1 MAGITT
7 VDIILNLSSM
17 LVIFLFFMYGQRIQ
31 TRSMLVGVRRSL
43 VKLEAF
49 RRDSRK
55 RFIESML
62 QYNADRDEVYD
73 KVDRLIDSF
82 AITPV
87 SLDPKGV
94 MGKIDHILTTY
105 DDNLKT
111 EVRSLVK
118 GALQADVNTLT
129 NLLEVSIGLDTMY
142 RVVRHYYVLASKK
155 GGMLASVQLQI
166 SLPSIMEEAE
176 AYSAA
181 IDAFANSKTVGD
193 GIGPMLA
200 SQFAATSSEAGRE
213 YVEDTMVTDAMFE
226 GRKLLVVKAKGPGGN
241 VGKPG
246 LAIEK
251 LVQESGPVSLIITV
265 DAALKLEGE
274 ESGQVAE
281 GVGAAIGGPGV
292 ERYRIEEAAVKSTI
306 PTLAVVVKM
315 SNKEAISEMTPK
327 IREALTEAS
336 NRVKQ
341 AILKTTKLG
350 DTVILAGI
358 GNTLGVA

>member
-1 MAGITT
+1 M
-7 VDIILNLSSM
+7 
-17 LVIFLFFMYGQRIQ
+17 
-31 TRSMLVGVRRSL
+31 
-43 VKLEAF
+43 
-49 RRDSRK
+49 
-55 RFIESML
+55 
-62 QYNADRDEVYD
+62 
-73 KVDRLIDSF
+73 IDSF

-87 SLDPKGV
+87 SMDPKGI
-94 MGKIDHILTTY
+94 MGKLDHVLSTY
-105 DDNLKT
+105 DNNLKV

-118 GALQADVNTLT
+118 GALQADVNTLS
-129 NLLEVSIGLDTMY
+129 NLLEVSIGLDTMF
-142 RVVRHYYVLASKK
+142 RVVRHYYVLASKP
-155 GGMLASVQLQI
+155 GGTLASVQLQL

-176 AYSAA
+176 AYNAA
-181 IDAFANSKTVGD
+181 IDAFARSKTVGD
-193 GIGPMLA
+193 GIGPLVA
-200 SQFAATSSEAGRE
+200 SQFAASPTEGGGRE
-213 YVEDTMVTDAMFE
+213 YVEDTTVTDAMFE

-251 LVQESGPVSLIITV
+251 LVQEAGPVSLIITV

-315 SNKEAISEMTPK
+315 SSKEAIAEMTPK

-336 NRVKQ
+336 NRVKR
-341 AILKTTKLG
+341 AILKNTKLG
-350 DTVILAGI
+350 DIVILAGI

>member
-1 MAGITT
+1 M
-7 VDIILNLSSM
+7 
-17 LVIFLFFMYGQRIQ
+17 
-31 TRSMLVGVRRSL
+31 
-43 VKLEAF
+43 
-49 RRDSRK
+49 
-55 RFIESML
+55 
-62 QYNADRDEVYD
+62 
-73 KVDRLIDSF
+73 
-82 AITPV
+82 
-87 SLDPKGV
+87 DPKGI
-94 MGKIDHILTTY
+94 MSKLDHILTTY

-111 EVRSLVK
+111 EVKSLVK

-129 NLLEVSIGLDTMY
+129 NLLEVSIGLDTMF

-155 GGMLASVQLQI
+155 GGMLASVLLQI
-166 SLPSIMEEAE
+166 NLPSIMEEAE
-176 AYSAA
+176 AYNAA
-181 IDAFANSKTVGD
+181 IDAFAKGKTVGD
-193 GIGPMLA
+193 GIGPLLA
-200 SQFAATSSEAGRE
+200 SQFAASSEGRE
-213 YVEDTMVTDAMFE
+213 YVEDTTVTDAMFE
-226 GRKLLVVKAKGPGGN
+226 GRKLLIVKAKGPGGN

-251 LVQESGPVSLIITV
+251 LVQESGPVSLIITM

-315 SNKEAISEMTPK
+315 SSKEAISEMTPK
-327 IREALTEAS
+327 IREALNEAS

-341 AILKTTKLG
+341 AIMKSTKPG
-350 DTVILAGI
+350 DIVILAGI

>member
-1 MAGITT
+1 MAGITPL
-7 VDIILNLSSM
+7 DIILNLASM
-17 LVIFLFFMYGQRIQ
+17 LVFFLFFTYGQRIQ

-43 VKLEAF
+43 TKLETYRSDA
-49 RRDSRK
+49 RK

-62 QYNADRDEVYD
+62 QYNADRDEVHG

-87 SLDPKGV
+87 SMDPKGI
-94 MGKIDHILTTY
+94 MGKLDHILTTY

-111 EVRSLVK
+111 EVKSLVK

-129 NLLEVSIGLDTMY
+129 NLLEVSIGLDTMF

-155 GGMLASVQLQI
+155 GGMLASVLLQI
-166 SLPSIMEEAE
+166 NLPSIMEEAE
-176 AYSAA
+176 AYNAA
-181 IDAFANSKTVGD
+181 IDAFAKGKTVGD
-193 GIGPMLA
+193 GVGPLLA
-200 SQFAATSSEAGRE
+200 SQFAASSEGRE
-213 YVEDTMVTDAMFE
+213 YVEDTTVTDAMFE
-226 GRKLLVVKAKGPGGN
+226 GRKLLIVKAKGPGGN

-251 LVQESGPVSLIITV
+251 LVQESGPVSLIITM

-315 SNKEAISEMTPK
+315 SSKEAISEMTPK
-327 IREALTEAS
+327 IREALNEAS

-341 AILKTTKLG
+341 AIMKSTKLG
-350 DTVILAGI
+350 DIVILAGI

>member
-1 MAGITT
+1 
-7 VDIILNLSSM
+7 M
-17 LVIFLFFMYGQRIQ
+17 LVFFLFFTYGQRIQ

-43 VKLEAF
+43 TKLETYRSDA
-49 RRDSRK
+49 RK

-62 QYNADRDEVYD
+62 QYNADRDEVHG

-87 SLDPKGV
+87 SMDPKGI
-94 MGKIDHILTTY
+94 MGKLDHILTTY

-111 EVRSLVK
+111 EVKSLVK

-129 NLLEVSIGLDTMY
+129 NLLEVSIGLDTMF

-155 GGMLASVQLQI
+155 GGMLASVLLQI
-166 SLPSIMEEAE
+166 NLPSIMEEAE
-176 AYSAA
+176 AYNAA
-181 IDAFANSKTVGD
+181 IDAFAKGKTVGD
-193 GIGPMLA
+193 GVGPLLA
-200 SQFAATSSEAGRE
+200 SQFAASSEGRE
-213 YVEDTMVTDAMFE
+213 YVEDTTVTDAMFE
-226 GRKLLVVKAKGPGGN
+226 GRKLLIVKAKGPGGN

-315 SNKEAISEMTPK
+315 SSKEAISEMTPK
-327 IREALTEAS
+327 IREALNEAS

-341 AILKTTKLG
+341 AIMKSTKLG
-350 DTVILAGI
+350 DIVILAGI

>member
-1 MAGITT
+1 
-7 VDIILNLSSM
+7 M
-17 LVIFLFFMYGQRIQ
+17 LVFFLLFTYGQRFQ
-31 TRSMLVGVRRSL
+31 TRFMLVGVRKSL
-43 VKLEAF
+43 VKLETF
-49 RRDSRK
+49 RSDARK
-55 RFIESML
+55 RFIESVL
-62 QYNADRDEVYD
+62 QHNADRDEVD
-73 KVDRLIDSF
+73 GKVDRLIDSF

-87 SLDPKGV
+87 SMDPKGV
-94 MGKIDHILTTY
+94 MGKLDHILTTY
-105 DDNLKT
+105 DNNLKT

-129 NLLEVSIGLDTMY
+129 NLLEVSIGLDTMF

-155 GGMLASVQLQI
+155 GGMLASVQLQL
-166 SLPSIMEEAE
+166 SLPSIMEEAD
-176 AYSAA
+176 AYNAA
-181 IDAFANSKTVGD
+181 IDAFAKGKTVGD
-193 GIGPMLA
+193 GIGPLLA
-200 SQFAATSSEAGRE
+200 SQFAASSSEGRE
-213 YVEDTMVTDAMFE
+213 YIEDTTVTDAMFE
-226 GRKLLVVKAKGPGGN
+226 GRKLLIVKAKGPGGN

-315 SNKEAISEMTPK
+315 SSKEAISEMTPK
-327 IREALTEAS
+327 IREALNEAS
-336 NRVKQ
+336 NRVKR
-341 AILKTTKLG
+341 AILSSTKLG
-350 DTVILAGI
+350 DIVILAGI